1 MIGGGYTGLTAALF
15 LAGEHQMDVRVLEA
29 VPIAWGASR
38 QNGGFCGLGVTA
50 LDYRAMAEDLHFLGG
65 LNICKGRVTNSAVA
79 RALGYDCVEPM
90 TALVA

>member
-29 VPIAWGASR
+29 GPMAWGASR
-38 QNGGFCGLGVTA
+38 QNGGFCGLGGTA
-50 LDYRAMAEDLHFLGG
+50 LDYRAM
-65 LNICKGRVTNSAVA
+65 A

-90 TALVA
+90 TALAT